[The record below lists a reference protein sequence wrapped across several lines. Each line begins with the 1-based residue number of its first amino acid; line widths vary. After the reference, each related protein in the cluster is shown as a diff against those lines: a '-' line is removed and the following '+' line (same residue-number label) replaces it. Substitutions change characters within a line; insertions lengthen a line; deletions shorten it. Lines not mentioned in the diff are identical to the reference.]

1 MVEKIRSSSVSCV
14 FTKSTARTLD
24 MQMGLEP
31 KSRKDG
37 RMRTDGAEVNEKVS
51 TMLLFKFGCSRS
63 GELMRT

>member
-1 MVEKIRSSSVSCV
+1 
-14 FTKSTARTLD
+14 